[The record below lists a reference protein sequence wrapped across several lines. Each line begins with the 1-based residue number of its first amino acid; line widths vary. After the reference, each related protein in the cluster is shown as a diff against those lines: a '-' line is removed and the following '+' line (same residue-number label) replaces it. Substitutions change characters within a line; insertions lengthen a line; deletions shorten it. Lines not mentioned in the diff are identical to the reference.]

1 MRWRTAGLCALSLA
15 VMTGCP
21 EEFGKEGRINRAV
34 HKDVMELYRKH
45 CSADELLLFC
55 GGAKK
60 NSPECIR
67 ACGDQ

>member
-34 HKDVMELYRKH
+34 HKDTMELLQKS
-45 CSADELLLFC
+45 CSEEDAQQYCANGQEQSEECLKRC
-55 GGAKK
+55 G
-60 NSPECIR
+60 S
-67 ACGDQ
+67 